1 MIAYL
6 ENLSVTPRELNLTV
20 TIYSISVSVLQ

>member
-6 ENLSVTPRELNLTV
+6 ENPRVTPKELNLTV